1 MFASI
6 ARTGILAL
14 AGYGAYKLSQDK
26 SVQDTVSDL
35 YAKAKAA
42 FDTTSQQENTA
53 TDTSDETK
61 SDQKPRETPPM
72 AKAT

>member
-14 AGYGAYKLSQDK
+14 AGYGAYKLSQDED
-26 SVQDTVSDL
+26 VQNKASDL
-35 YAKAKAA
+35 YMKAKTA
-42 FDTTSQQENTA
+42 FDTTPQKTTSPTNE
-53 TDTSDETK
+53 SDETE
-61 SDQKPRETPPM
+61 SNQKPRETPPM